1 VSDTVGG
8 PTLHTIRGPA
18 TNVVPPPRLRY
29 SAADRTFRRRP
40 KNTSQHII
48 PSRSHFEAGRVLYQS
63 SKEPA
68 RCLDRLQRKLPSTF
82 FAILLFVG
90 SIGWCWP
97 VFNELRS
104 PVLVSPAEASIHP
117 HIPRCQRLN
126 RCRGKADSEIGKLA
140 PFRSSTYAP
149 SANRHVTGT
158 SLGRERPARIV
169 ARESSSL
176 HARVAARGRSSA
188 KHAVTEPNPNMK
200 MPVRLA
206 SLERT
211 PPLVQAIPSRISSN
225 VGPPTGLGRQ
235 KPARIV
241 AREWSSLQTSAA

>member
-1 VSDTVGG
+1 M
-8 PTLHTIRGPA
+8 
-18 TNVVPPPRLRY
+18 VPPPRLRY
-29 SAADRTFRRRP
+29 SAADRTCRRRL
-40 KNTSQHII
+40 KNTSQRII

-68 RCLDRLQRKLPSTF
+68 RCLDRLQRKLPSTS

-126 RCRGKADSEIGKLA
+126 RCRGKADSEIGKSDL
-140 PFRSSTYAP
+140 FSSSTYAP

-158 SLGRERPARIV
+158 SLGRESSARIV

-176 HARVAARGRSSA
+176 
-188 KHAVTEPNPNMK
+188 
-200 MPVRLA
+200 
-206 SLERT
+206 RT
-211 PPLVQAIPSRISSN
+211 RISER
-225 VGPPTGLGRQ
+225 GLGERHVQ
-235 KPARIV
+235 RAEAEFEDAGPACITRRRGT
-241 AREWSSLQTSAA
+241 ARANSLTHPIQHWRTDKSC